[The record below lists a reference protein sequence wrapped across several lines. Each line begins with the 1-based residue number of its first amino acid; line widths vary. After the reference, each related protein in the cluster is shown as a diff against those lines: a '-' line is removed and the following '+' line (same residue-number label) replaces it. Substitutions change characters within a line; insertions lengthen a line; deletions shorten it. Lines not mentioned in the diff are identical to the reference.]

1 MVQPHQARWF
11 CRAHLCKFQG
21 LVSWVQIPPLPLP
34 ERTRTEVCCA
44 CALAQLRSL
53 SPLHTKCRF
62 GSIQLM
68 DKCQSLLWVQWSQI
82 LRQIL
87 IRFTMEAL
95 VLWVWFVC
103 SLYMQMFENPARP
116 LTREGFVFK
125 RPGDSP
131 GGHVRQQTYIQLNYN
146 HTALPLLSKVVAP
159 TGPKVNT
166 HSAPNSNPT
175 PSPHSLP
182 TPKAH
187 SPPHSLAPPY
197 PHPPPPP
204 DPAPT
209 LTPIPQLKFKP
220 WNLKG

>member
-1 MVQPHQARWF
+1 
-11 CRAHLCKFQG
+11 
-21 LVSWVQIPPLPLP
+21 
-34 ERTRTEVCCA
+34 
-44 CALAQLRSL
+44 
-53 SPLHTKCRF
+53 
-62 GSIQLM
+62 M

-159 TGPKVNT
+159 TCPKVNT
-166 HSAPNSNPT
+166 HSAPNFNPT

-187 SPPHSLAPPY
+187 SPPHSLAPTRTPNPSATPPRSR
-197 PHPPPPP
+197 PHPHPS
-204 DPAPT
+204 PT
-209 LTPIPQLKFKP
+209 A
-220 WNLKG
+220 